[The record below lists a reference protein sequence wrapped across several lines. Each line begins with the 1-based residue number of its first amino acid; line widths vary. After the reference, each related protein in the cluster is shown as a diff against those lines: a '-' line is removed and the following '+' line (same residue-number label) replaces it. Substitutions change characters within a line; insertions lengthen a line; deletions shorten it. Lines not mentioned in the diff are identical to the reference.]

1 MSEQAAA
8 LCCHACVFV
17 FACGFNL
24 KVLRFGWLSA
34 PILEISFMLFCCIF
48 SPPLENAIVGAHLV
62 GAFIKEIKDGVFL
75 LRLDSKEFPADS
87 FIDFPR
93 DEEFDLSPRVQLG
106 CRSGFRRIS
115 SPGKAVPNSQGCGM
129 FPSLMSLG

>member
-1 MSEQAAA
+1 MAFRSHIGNLFHA
-8 LCCHACVFV
+8 L
-17 FACGFNL
+17 L
-24 KVLRFGWLSA
+24 LY
-34 PILEISFMLFCCIF
+34 F
-48 SPPLENAIVGAHLV
+48 SPPLENAIVGANLV

-106 CRSGFRRIS
+106 CRSGFQRIS

-129 FPSLMSLG
+129 FPSLMSLGIRTKLESENHQ